1 MYGYVYILTN
11 SAFPHLVKIG
21 KTAKD
26 PQLRASQLYQTG
38 TPMPFIAAF
47 HVEVS
52 DMDTVERLVH
62 EKLDS
67 RRSNNSREFFEIKL
81 KDAIDT
87 LEEISLGFQLKS
99 QNTNFYIACI
109 IQNSE
114 SKYKFGFSKLSE
126 SDILDAIA
134 DMYESSVK
142 IEEYYP
148 VKYSTELGP
157 QIKKFFPHI
166 LINHEESI
174 LDLNFYSIEEISA
187 FIKVTIARNEKLQ
200 EASLTEEAKR
210 LRLERLKKMI

>member
-26 PQLRASQLYQTG
+26 PQLRASQLHQTG
-38 TPMPFIAAF
+38 TPMPFIVAF

-52 DMDTVERLVH
+52 DMDTVERLIH

-67 RRSNNSREFFEIKL
+67 RRSNKSREFFEIKL
-81 KDAIDT
+81 KDAIET
-87 LEEISLGFQLKS
+87 LEEISVGFQIS
-99 QNTNFYIACI
+99 QNTNFYIASI
-109 IQNSE
+109 TQNSK
-114 SKYKFGFSKLSE
+114 SKYKFGFSRLSE
-126 SDILDAIA
+126 SEIRNAIA
-134 DMYESSVK
+134 DIYESSVR

-148 VKYSTELGP
+148 VKFNTELGP

-166 LINHEESI
+166 LINLEENI

-187 FIKVTIARNEKLQ
+187 FMKVTINRNVKLQ
-200 EASLTEEAKR
+200 EASLNEETKK
-210 LRLERLKKMI
+210 LRLERLKKLI